1 MIMMMMMIPIVKIMT
16 ETCNICQRLKP
27 FLKIWEKAKGFG
39 KDATYQL
46 LLLNKKNAAVSTTHT
61 QNSQVCFVSELSHI
75 PTKLLPLKRQRYTV
89 GSKYHGNLD
98 TKSYYFKV
106 F

>member
-1 MIMMMMMIPIVKIMT
+1 MMMMIPIVKIMK
-16 ETCNICQRLKP
+16 ETWNICQRLKP

-46 LLLNKKNAAVSTTHT
+46 LLLNKKNAAVSTTQHT
-61 QNSQVCFVSELSHI
+61 
-75 PTKLLPLKRQRYTV
+75 KRSSLFCVGIVTHSNKTFAIEKTRYTV

-98 TKSYYFKV
+98 TKS
-106 F
+106 